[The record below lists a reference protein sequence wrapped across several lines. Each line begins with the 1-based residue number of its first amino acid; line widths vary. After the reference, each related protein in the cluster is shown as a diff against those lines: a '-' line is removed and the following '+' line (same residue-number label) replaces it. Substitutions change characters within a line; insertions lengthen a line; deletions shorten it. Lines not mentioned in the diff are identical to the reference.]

1 MRKLY
6 WILLLC
12 TLLPLLGGCPSMAD
26 RAITEFSVADLHGM
40 IYDYHSQPCSQ
51 VRILIDNR
59 DGPLSDI
66 NGRFVL
72 KNLSKGTHSIALIK
86 DGYEEV
92 SFSFD
97 FINRTQVL
105 YVKLFSLNQLL
116 ELAEKELDNKKLGK
130 AEELLS
136 RAEKI
141 DAENVVLLYMKA
153 ILALKREQVEQALTL
168 LNSILEQGII
178 EPMVLLTMADI
189 YEYYKKDTQKAIYYL
204 NRYLHQEENPDARKR
219 LKKLEQD
226 SKKPAATAVPDKP
239 AEPVKPGEPTQPPD
253 KSEPAA
259 TPVPTITQEPTATPF
274 PTSKPEPAVTPGP
287 GQTPEPT
294 ATPGPTA
301 TPEPTTTPGPGETP
315 EPTATPGPTATPEP
329 SATPSPSELPDVMKP
344 LMPFR
349 PPGNGSAGQ

>member
-6 WILLLC
+6 WFLLLC

-72 KNLSKGTHSIALIK
+72 KNLSKGTHSITLIK

-92 SFSFD
+92 NFSFD

-130 AEELLS
+130 TEELLS

-178 EPMVLLTMADI
+178 EPMVLLTIADI

-226 SKKPAATAVPDKP
+226 SKKPAAT
-239 AEPVKPGEPTQPPD
+239 
-253 KSEPAA
+253 
-259 TPVPTITQEPTATPF
+259 PVPTIIPQPTATPGPTATPQPATTPGPGQTPEPTATPF
-274 PTSKPEPAVTPGP
+274 PTAKPEPSATPGP

-301 TPEPTTTPGPGETP
+301 TPVPTITPQ
-315 EPTATPGPTATPEP
+315 PTATPGPTATPEP
-329 SATPSPSELPDVMKP
+329 SATPAPSELPDVMKP
-344 LMPFR
+344 LIPLK